1 MTHASLTGLVAATHT
16 PFHADSSLNLEAVE
30 KQAAHM
36 LANKVTKVFIG
47 GSTGESHS
55 LSLAER
61 LTLSQRWFE
70 IARGTALQVVV
81 HVGSNCLSDA
91 KTLAAQA
98 QQLGAVAVSALSPSY
113 FKPRSLETLI
123 ACAADIAAAAPQ
135 TPFYFY
141 DIPPMT
147 NVIFSMPDF
156 LAQAQDRI
164 PTLAGI
170 KFSNPDLMAY
180 QLCLQAD
187 SGKWDM
193 PFGCDEFLLAA
204 IALGATGAVGSS
216 YNFGAPI
223 YHRLIAAFNQGDLAT
238 AREEQFRS
246 VRLIQ
251 LVASY
256 GYMGAAKAVM
266 EMLNIPVGPAR
277 LPHNNLTKEQS
288 TELRSKLD
296 SMGFFDWVKP

>member
-1 MTHASLTGLVAATHT
+1 MARVLLSGLIAATHT
-16 PFHADSSLNLEAVE
+16 PFHADGTLNLAAVE
-30 KQAAHM
+30 QQAAHM
-36 LANKVTKVFIG
+36 LANQVTKVFIG

-55 LSLAER
+55 LSLTER
-61 LTLSQRWFE
+61 LALSQRWFE

-113 FKPRSLETLI
+113 FKPRSLDALI

-141 DIPPMT
+141 DIPVMT
-147 NVIFSMPDF
+147 NVNFPMPDF

-193 PFGCDEFLLAA
+193 PFGCDDFLLAA
-204 IALGATGAVGSS
+204 LVLGATGAVGSS

-223 YHRLIAAFNQGDLAT
+223 YHRLIAAFNRGDLAT

-266 EMLNIPVGPAR
+266 EMLNVPVGPAR
-277 LPHNNLTKEQS
+277 LPHNNLSTEQT
-288 TELRSKLD
+288 TELRGKLE

>member
-61 LTLSQRWFE
+61 LVLSQRWFE

-147 NVIFSMPDF
+147 NVNFSMPDF
-156 LAQAQDRI
+156 LAEAQDRI

-266 EMLNIPVGPAR
+266 EMLNIPVGPA
-277 LPHNNLTKEQS
+277 
-288 TELRSKLD
+288 
-296 SMGFFDWVKP
+296 